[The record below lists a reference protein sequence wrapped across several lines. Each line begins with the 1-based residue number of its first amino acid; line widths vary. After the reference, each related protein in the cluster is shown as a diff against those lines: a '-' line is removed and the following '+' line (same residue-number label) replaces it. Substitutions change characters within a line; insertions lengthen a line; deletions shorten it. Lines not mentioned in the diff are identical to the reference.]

1 MSAAPPRPE
10 EPLIPKRRNT
20 ELLLSLF
27 AVAVAMF
34 AYANVG
40 LADNGKLPAGMWGVG
55 AGLAAVVL
63 VANGLTRYAAPYAD
77 PLFLPLAIF
86 LNGIGLVLIH
96 RLDIYD
102 TEHYQALHKVNP
114 VRYHLAPTG
123 STTNQLMYTALGIIG
138 MAVFLLFIRDHKI
151 LQRYAYISMVSGL
164 FLVALPAMLPASISS
179 RNGAKSWVFLPGGV
193 SIQPAEFGKLL
204 LVSFFAAFLMAKRD
218 ALRVASRRVLG
229 LNIPRGRDMGPIAV
243 CWVLAMLVLVFE
255 TDLGVSLMFF
265 GAFVVLLYIAT
276 ERTSWLVFG
285 VTAFVGGAV
294 FIATT
299 VPHVQARVNNWLHP
313 FNGEICAAT
322 KAPGTNC
329 PSDQISQSIYGFA
342 TGGIFGKGLDQGRP
356 WLVGFAKNAD
366 FILVTVG
373 EELGMVG
380 LFALMMVYTLFV
392 MRGFKTALLIRDNYG
407 KLLSAGLAVTFALQV
422 FITAGGVMRV
432 IPLTGLPMPFLA
444 AGGSALVANW
454 VVVALLIRLSDSAR
468 RPLPPAI
475 PLTDDELRQM
485 RLAAAQRMPSNA
497 SPARHG
503 QPAVPAVPAGPGG
516 PGGPGGP
523 SGPNG
528 PQRPHPLAQPGLGQ
542 TALGQSG
549 LDQSGF
555 GGPDGPNGPEGP
567 TPPGAKDPTEPMPV
581 RRPGPA
587 GPAGSGDVT
596 QAVPSQP
603 RGYGE
608 HTMVRAAEPTQAMQ
622 TTSGPRPEPE
632 EGPTES
638 YTPAFEDEEDEDM
651 RTRPTPAPGATPGDT
666 PGRPGPSERR
676 YGP

>member
-20 ELLLSLF
+20 ELGLSLF

-55 AGLAAVVL
+55 AGLGAVVI
-63 VANGLTRYAAPYAD
+63 VANLLIRYAAPYAD

-96 RLDIYD
+96 RLDLYD
-102 TEHYQALHKVNP
+102 SERFQALHKLDP
-114 VRYHLAPTG
+114 TKYHTPPSG
-123 STTNQLMYTALGIIG
+123 STTNQLMYTALGII
-138 MAVFLLFIRDHKI
+138 ALALFLLFVKDHRI
-151 LQRYAYISMVSGL
+151 LQRYAYISMVTGL
-164 FLVALPAMLPASISS
+164 FLVAIPAVLPASISS
-179 RNGAKSWVFLPGGV
+179 ANGAKSWIRFPGGV

-243 CWVLAMLVLVFE
+243 CWVLAMLILVFE

-285 VTAFVGGAV
+285 VTAFIGGAV

-313 FNGEICAAT
+313 FNGEICAAQIPT
-322 KAPGTNC
+322 PKNC

-475 PLTDDELRQM
+475 PLSDDELRAM

-497 SPARHG
+497 NPGRHA
-503 QPAVPAVPAGPGG
+503 QPAPQGAGAAGPGG
-516 PGGPGGP
+516 PG
-523 SGPNG
+523 
-528 PQRPHPLAQPGLGQ
+528 QPHPLAQPGLGQ
-542 TALGQSG
+542 TGLEQSG
-549 LDQSGF
+549 LAQSGF
-555 GGPDGPNGPEGP
+555 GPGGPGGPGGP
-567 TPPGAKDPTEPMPV
+567 TPPGATDPTEPMPV
-581 RRPGPA
+581 RQANAAAAA
-587 GPAGSGDVT
+587 GAGDVT

-608 HTMVRAAEPTQAMQ
+608 QTMLRAAEATQAIQ
-622 TTSGPRPEPE
+622 ATSQPRPEPE
-632 EGPTES
+632 QGPTES
-638 YTPAFEDEEDEDM
+638 YSPVFEDDEEDEDV
-651 RTRPTPAPGATPGDT
+651 RTRPTPGANPGDA

>member
-55 AGLAAVVL
+55 AGLVVVVL

-77 PLFLPLAIF
+77 PLFLPLTIF

-102 TEHYQALHKVNP
+102 TEHFQALHKLNP
-114 VRYHLAPTG
+114 VKYHTPPTG
-123 STTNQLMYTALGIIG
+123 STTNQLMYTALGIIV
-138 MAVFLLFIRDHKI
+138 MAGFLLFIKDHKV

-164 FLVALPAMLPASISS
+164 FLVALPAMLPASMSS

-243 CWVLAMLVLVFE
+243 CWVLAMLILVFE

-285 VTAFVGGAV
+285 VTAFIGGAV

-313 FNGEICAAT
+313 FTGEICARTA
-322 KAPGTNC
+322 APGTNC

-407 KLLSAGLAVTFALQV
+407 KLLAAGLSVTFALQV

-475 PLTDDELRQM
+475 PLTDDELRAM
-485 RLAAAQRMPSNA
+485 RLAAAQKMPSNA
-497 SPARHG
+497 APARHA
-503 QPAVPAVPAGPGG
+503 QPAAQTPAGG
-516 PGGPGGP
+516 PP
-523 SGPNG
+523 
-528 PQRPHPLAQPGLGQ
+528 RPHPLAQPGLGQ
-542 TALGQSG
+542 TGLAQSG
-549 LDQSGF
+549 LDQTGLDTPSGSEE
-555 GGPDGPNGPEGP
+555 PA
-567 TPPGAKDPTEPMPV
+567 PPGASDPTEPMPV
-581 RRPGPA
+581 RRVAAA
-587 GPAGSGDVT
+587 GAGADDVT

-608 HTMVRAAEPTQAMQ
+608 QTMLRAAEATQAMQ
-622 TTSGPRPEPE
+622 ATSGPRAEPE
-632 EGPTES
+632 QGATES
-638 YTPAFEDEEDEDM
+638 YTPAFEDEDDDDV
-651 RTRPTPAPGATPGDT
+651 RTRPTPAPGANPGEV
-666 PGRPGPSERR
+666 PGRPGPTERR

>member
-27 AVAVAMF
+27 AVAIAMF

-55 AGLAAVVL
+55 AGLVVVVL

-77 PLFLPLAIF
+77 PLFLPLTIF

-102 TEHYQALHKVNP
+102 TEHFQALHKLNP
-114 VRYHLAPTG
+114 VKYHTAPTG
-123 STTNQLMYTALGIIG
+123 STTNQLMYTALGIIV
-138 MAVFLLFIRDHKI
+138 MAGFLLFIKDHKV

-164 FLVALPAMLPASISS
+164 FLVALPAMLPASMSS

-243 CWVLAMLVLVFE
+243 CWVLAMLILVFE

-285 VTAFVGGAV
+285 VTAFIGGAV

-313 FNGEICAAT
+313 FTGEICAHTA
-322 KAPGTNC
+322 APGTNC

-407 KLLSAGLAVTFALQV
+407 KLLAAGLSVTFALQV

-475 PLTDDELRQM
+475 PLTDDELRAM
-485 RLAAAQRMPSNA
+485 RLAAAQKMPSNA
-497 SPARHG
+497 APARHA
-503 QPAVPAVPAGPGG
+503 QPAAQTPAGG
-516 PGGPGGP
+516 PP
-523 SGPNG
+523 
-528 PQRPHPLAQPGLGQ
+528 RPHPLAQPGLGQ
-542 TALGQSG
+542 TGLAQSG
-549 LDQSGF
+549 LGQTGLDTP
-555 GGPDGPNGPEGP
+555 GGPEEPA
-567 TPPGAKDPTEPMPV
+567 PPGASDPTEPMPV
-581 RRPGPA
+581 RRVAAAAA
-587 GPAGSGDVT
+587 GAGAEDVT

-608 HTMVRAAEPTQAMQ
+608 QTMLRAAEATQAMQ
-622 TTSGPRPEPE
+622 ATSGPRAEPE
-632 EGPTES
+632 QGATES
-638 YTPAFEDEEDEDM
+638 YTPAFEDEEDEEDDV
-651 RTRPTPAPGATPGDT
+651 RTRPTPAPGANPGDV
-666 PGRPGPSERR
+666 PGRPGPTERR

>member
-1 MSAAPPRPE
+1 MSVSTSAAPPRPE
-10 EPLIPKRRNT
+10 EPLVPTRRNT

-27 AVAVAMF
+27 AVAIAMF

-40 LADNGKLPAGMWGVG
+40 LADNGKLPAGMWGYG
-55 AGLAAVVL
+55 AGLVAVVL
-63 VANGLTRYAAPYAD
+63 VANGLIRYAAPYAD

-96 RLDIYD
+96 RLDVYD
-102 TEHYQALHKVNP
+102 SEHFEALHKLDP
-114 VRYHLAPTG
+114 VKYHTAPSG
-123 STTNQLMYTALGIIG
+123 STTDQLMFTALGIIA
-138 MAVFLLFIRDHKI
+138 MAGFLLFVKDHRI
-151 LQRYAYISMVSGL
+151 LQRYAYISMVVGL
-164 FLVALPAMLPASISS
+164 FLVAIPAVLPASISS
-179 RNGAKSWVFLPGGV
+179 ANGAKSWIRFPGGV

-243 CWVLAMLVLVFE
+243 CWVLAMLILIFE

-285 VTAFVGGAV
+285 VTAFIGGAV
-294 FIATT
+294 FIGTT

-322 KAPGTNC
+322 QPAGTNC

-454 VVVALLIRLSDSAR
+454 VVVALLIRLSDAAR

-497 SPARHG
+497 APARHA
-503 QPAVPAVPAGPGG
+503 QPAAPQN
-516 PGGPGGP
+516 
-523 SGPNG
+523 PNG
-528 PQRPHPLAQPGLGQ
+528 PQRPHPLAQPGF
-542 TALGQSG
+542 LGQSG
-549 LDQSGF
+549 VDQSGF
-555 GGPDGPNGPEGP
+555 GARAGGPDGPDESDGP
-567 TPPGAKDPTEPMPV
+567 TPPGAHDPTEPMPV
-581 RRPGPA
+581 RAAGAAAAAAGMPA
-587 GPAGSGDVT
+587 AGDVT
-596 QAVPSQP
+596 QAVPTQP

-608 HTMVRAAEPTQAMQ
+608 QTMLRAAEATQAIQ
-622 TTSGPRPEPE
+622 TTSGPRTEPE
-632 EGPTES
+632 QGPTES
-638 YTPAFEDEEDEDM
+638 YTPAFEDEEHDD
-651 RTRPTPAPGATPGDT
+651 A
-666 PGRPGPSERR
+666 PGRPGPAERR

>member
-40 LADNGKLPAGMWGVG
+40 LADNGKLPAGMWGYG

-63 VANGLTRYAAPYAD
+63 VANGLIRYAAPYAD

-102 TEHYQALHKVNP
+102 SELQAARHKADP
-114 VRYHLAPTG
+114 VTYTHATVSG
-123 STTNQLMYTALGIIG
+123 STTNQLMYTALGIIA
-138 MAVFLLFIRDHKI
+138 MAGFLLFIKDHRI

-164 FLVALPAMLPASISS
+164 FLVALPAMLPASMSS

-243 CWVLAMLVLVFE
+243 CWVLAMLILIFE

-294 FIATT
+294 FIGTT
-299 VPHVQARVNNWLHP
+299 VPHVKQRVNNWLHP

-322 KAPGTNC
+322 MPRGTHC

-407 KLLSAGLAVTFALQV
+407 KLLAAGLSVTFALQV

-497 SPARHG
+497 APARHA
-503 QPAVPAVPAGPGG
+503 QPAAPAGPAGPGG
-516 PGGPGGP
+516 PGGPG
-523 SGPNG
+523 G

-555 GGPDGPNGPEGP
+555 GGPDGPGGSGGPEGP

-581 RRPGPA
+581 RRAGAGGP

-608 HTMVRAAEPTQAMQ
+608 HTMLRAAEATQAIQ
-622 TTSGPRPEPE
+622 TTSGPRTEPE

-638 YTPAFEDEEDEDM
+638 YSPAFEDEEDEDM
-651 RTRPTPAPGATPGDT
+651 RTRPTPAPGANPGDV

>member
-10 EPLIPKRRNT
+10 EPLVPKRRNT

-27 AVAVAMF
+27 AVAIAMF

-40 LADNGKLPAGMWGVG
+40 LADNGKLPAGMWGYG
-55 AGLAAVVL
+55 AGLAAVVV
-63 VANGLTRYAAPYAD
+63 VANLLIRYAAPYAD

-102 TEHYQALHKVNP
+102 SETFVALHKVDP
-114 VRYHLAPTG
+114 VKYHTAPTG
-123 STTNQLMYTALGIIG
+123 STTNQLMFTALGIIALAG
-138 MAVFLLFIRDHKI
+138 VLLMIKDHRI
-151 LQRYAYISMVSGL
+151 LQRYAYISMVAGL
-164 FLVALPAMLPASISS
+164 FLVAVPAVLPASISS
-179 RNGAKSWVFLPGGV
+179 ANGAKSWIRFPGGV

-218 ALRVASRRVLG
+218 ALRVASRRVFG

-243 CWVLAMLVLVFE
+243 CWVLAMLILVFE

-285 VTAFVGGAV
+285 VTAFIGGAV
-294 FIATT
+294 FIAET
-299 VPHVQARVNNWLHP
+299 VPHVQQRVNNWLHP
-313 FNGEICAAT
+313 FNGEICAAANG
-322 KAPGTNC
+322 KNC

-407 KLLSAGLAVTFALQV
+407 KLLAAGLSVTFALQV

-475 PLTDDELRQM
+475 PLSDDELRAM

-497 SPARHG
+497 VQGRHA
-503 QPAVPAVPAGPGG
+503 QPAAPQGPDG
-516 PGGPGGP
+516 PP
-523 SGPNG
+523 
-528 PQRPHPLAQPGLGQ
+528 RPHPLAQPGLGQ
-542 TALGQSG
+542 SGLGQTG
-549 LDQSGF
+549 LSDP
-555 GGPDGPNGPEGP
+555 GGPGGPGGPGDP
-567 TPPGAKDPTEPMPV
+567 TPPGAAEATQAMPV
-581 RRPGPA
+581 RPA
-587 GPAGSGDVT
+587 GAAGSAGAGDPT
-596 QAVPSQP
+596 QAVPAQP

-608 HTMVRAAEPTQAMQ
+608 QTMMRAGEATQAIQ
-622 TTSGPRPEPE
+622 TTPGPNSEPE
-632 EGPTES
+632 QGPTES
-638 YTPAFEDEEDEDM
+638 YTPVFEDEEDDV
-651 RTRPTPAPGATPGDT
+651 RTRQTPAPGANPGDA
-666 PGRPGPSERR
+666 PGRPSPSERR

>member
-63 VANGLTRYAAPYAD
+63 VANGLIRYAAPYAD

-102 TEHYQALHKVNP
+102 SEHYQALHKANP
-114 VRYHLAPTG
+114 VKYHIAPAG
-123 STTNQLMYTALGIIG
+123 STTNQLMYTALGIIA
-138 MAVFLLFIRDHKI
+138 MAAFLLFVKDHKI

-164 FLVALPAMLPASISS
+164 FLVAIPAVLPASISS
-179 RNGAKSWVFLPGGV
+179 ANGAKSWIRFPGGV

-243 CWVLAMLVLVFE
+243 CWVLAMLILVFE

-285 VTAFVGGAV
+285 LTAFIGGAV

-299 VPHVQARVNNWLHP
+299 VPHVQQRVNNWLHP
-313 FNGEICAAT
+313 FNGELCAAQVPT
-322 KAPGTNC
+322 PKNC

-475 PLTDDELRQM
+475 PLTDDELRNM
-485 RLAAAQRMPSNA
+485 RLAAAQKMPSNA
-497 SPARHG
+497 VQGRHA
-503 QPAVPAVPAGPGG
+503 QPAAPQGPE
-516 PGGPGGP
+516 
-523 SGPNG
+523 G

-542 TALGQSG
+542 TALGQTG
-549 LDQSGF
+549 LGQTGLGQTGF
-555 GGPDGPNGPEGP
+555 GPGAPGGP
-567 TPPGAKDPTEPMPV
+567 TPPGAADPTQPMPV
-581 RRPGPA
+581 RPVGAPGA
-587 GPAGSGDVT
+587 AGSAGAADAT

-608 HTMVRAAEPTQAMQ
+608 QTALRAAEATQAMQ
-622 TTSGPRPEPE
+622 ATSGPSAEPE
-632 EGPTES
+632 QGQTES
-638 YTPAFEDEEDEDM
+638 YIPAFEDDEDDDV
-651 RTRPTPAPGATPGDT
+651 RTRPTPAPGVTPGDAA
-666 PGRPGPSERR
+666 GRQGPPERR

>member
-1 MSAAPPRPE
+1 
-10 EPLIPKRRNT
+10 
-20 ELLLSLF
+20 
-27 AVAVAMF
+27 MF

-40 LADNGKLPAGMWGVG
+40 LADNGSLPAGMWGVG
-55 AGLAAVVL
+55 AGLAAVVV
-63 VANGLTRYAAPYAD
+63 VANLLIRYAAPYAD

-102 TEHYQALHKVNP
+102 SEHQAALHKSNP
-114 VRYHLAPTG
+114 VKFTHATVPG
-123 STTNQLMYTALGIIG
+123 STTNQLMYTALGIC
-138 MAVFLLFIRDHKI
+138 AVAGFLLFIKDHKV
-151 LQRYAYISMVSGL
+151 LQRYAYISMVTGL
-164 FLVALPAMLPASISS
+164 FLVALPAMLPASMSS

-243 CWVLAMLVLVFE
+243 CWVLAMLILVFE

-322 KAPGTNC
+322 VPLPKNC
-329 PSDQISQSIYGFA
+329 PSDQVSQSIYGFA

-407 KLLSAGLAVTFALQV
+407 KLLAAGLSVTFALQV

-475 PLTDDELRQM
+475 PLSDDELRQM
-485 RLAAAQRMPSNA
+485 RMAAAQRMPSNA
-497 SPARHG
+497 VQGRHA
-503 QPAVPAVPAGPGG
+503 QPAAPQGPD
-516 PGGPGGP
+516 
-523 SGPNG
+523 G
-528 PQRPHPLAQPGLGQ
+528 PQRPHPLAQLGQ
-542 TALGQSG
+542 NGLGQSG
-549 LDQSGF
+549 LGQSGL
-555 GGPDGPNGPEGP
+555 GGPGMPGGPGGPEGLDGPNGP
-567 TPPGAKDPTEPMPV
+567 TPPGASA
-581 RRPGPA
+581 PA
-587 GPAGSGDVT
+587 GASDAT

-608 HTMVRAAEPTQAMQ
+608 QALRRATEPTQPLQ
-622 TTSGPRPEPE
+622 TPSGPRSEPEPMA
-632 EGPTES
+632 TES
-638 YTPAFEDEEDEDM
+638 YTPVFEDEEEDDV
-651 RTRPTPAPGATPGDT
+651 RTRPTPAPGATPDET

>member
-40 LADNGKLPAGMWGVG
+40 LADNGKLPAGMWGYG
-55 AGLAAVVL
+55 AGLAAVVV
-63 VANGLTRYAAPYAD
+63 VANLLIRYAAPYAD

-96 RLDIYD
+96 RLDLYD
-102 TEHYQALHKVNP
+102 METYQALHKIDP
-114 VRYHLAPTG
+114 VKHHIAPSG
-123 STTNQLMYTALGIIG
+123 STTNQLMFTALGVIA
-138 MAVFLLFIRDHKI
+138 MAGFLLFVKDHRV
-151 LQRYAYISMVSGL
+151 LQRYAYISMVGGL
-164 FLVALPAMLPASISS
+164 VLVAIPALLPASISS
-179 RNGAKSWVFLPGGV
+179 ANGAKSWIRFPGGV

-229 LNIPRGRDMGPIAV
+229 LNIPRGRDLGPIAV
-243 CWVLAMLVLVFE
+243 CWVLAMLILVFE

-276 ERTSWLVFG
+276 ERTSWLAIG
-285 VTAFVGGAV
+285 LTAFIGGAM

-313 FNGEICAAT
+313 FNGEICVAT
-322 KAPGTNC
+322 MPKGTNC

-454 VVVALLIRLSDSAR
+454 VVVALMIRLSDAAR

-475 PLTDDELRQM
+475 PLTDEELRAM

-497 SPARHG
+497 VQGRHA
-503 QPAVPAVPAGPGG
+503 QPAPAGPGG
-516 PGGPGGP
+516 PG
-523 SGPNG
+523 
-528 PQRPHPLAQPGLGQ
+528 RPHPLAQPGLAGLGQ
-542 TALGQSG
+542 SALGQSG
-549 LDQSGF
+549 MGQAGLGVPV
-555 GGPDGPNGPEGP
+555 GEPAGPAGP
-567 TPPGAKDPTEPMPV
+567 TPPGATDPTEPMPV
-581 RRPGPA
+581 RPVA
-587 GPAGSGDVT
+587 AAGSAAEAT
-596 QAVPSQP
+596 QAVPAQP

-608 HTMVRAAEPTQAMQ
+608 QTRLRAAEATQAIQ
-622 TTSGPRPEPE
+622 ATSGPRPEPDL
-632 EGPTES
+632 GSTES
-638 YTPAFEDEEDEDM
+638 YTPAFDDEDDEDEDDDM
-651 RTRPTPAPGATPGDT
+651 RTRPTPAPGTNPGDT
-666 PGRPGPSERR
+666 PGRPGPAERR

>member
-1 MSAAPPRPE
+1 MSAASAAPPRPE

-20 ELLLSLF
+20 ELGLSLF
-27 AVAVAMF
+27 AVVIAMF

-40 LADNGKLPAGMWGVG
+40 LADNGKLPAGMWGLG
-55 AGLAAVVL
+55 AGLAAVVV
-63 VANGLTRYAAPYAD
+63 VANTLIRYAAPYAD

-102 TEHYQALHKVNP
+102 KEHFQALHTLDP
-114 VRYHLAPTG
+114 VKFHTPPHA
-123 STTNQLMYTALGIIG
+123 STTNQLMFTALSIVALAG
-138 MAVFLLFIRDHKI
+138 FLLFVKDHRM
-151 LQRYAYISMVSGL
+151 LQRYAYISMVGGL
-164 FLVALPAMLPASISS
+164 FLVAIPALLPASISS
-179 RNGAKSWVFLPGGV
+179 ANGAKSWVRFPGGV

-229 LNIPRGRDMGPIAV
+229 LNIPRGRDLGPIAV
-243 CWVLAMLVLVFE
+243 CWILAMLILIFE

-276 ERTSWLVFG
+276 ERTSWLAIG
-285 VTAFVGGAV
+285 VTAFLGGAV

-299 VPHVQARVNNWLHP
+299 VPHVQARVTNWLHP
-313 FNGEICAAT
+313 FNGEICATAGG
-322 KAPGTNC
+322 KNC

-407 KLLSAGLAVTFALQV
+407 KLLAAGLSVTFALQV

-454 VVVALLIRLSDSAR
+454 VVVGLLIRLSDAAR

-475 PLTDDELRQM
+475 PLGDDELRAM
-485 RLAAAQRMPSNA
+485 RLAAASRMPSNA
-497 SPARHG
+497 VPARHA
-503 QPAVPAVPAGPGG
+503 QPAPQGAGGPARPHPLAQLGQNGLGQTGFGAPGVPGGPGAPGG

-523 SGPNG
+523 
-528 PQRPHPLAQPGLGQ
+528 
-542 TALGQSG
+542 
-549 LDQSGF
+549 
-555 GGPDGPNGPEGP
+555 
-567 TPPGAKDPTEPMPV
+567 TPPGAADPTQAMPV
-581 RRPGPA
+581 RPA
-587 GPAGSGDVT
+587 GAAGSAGSADPT
-596 QAVPSQP
+596 QAVPAQP

-608 HTMVRAAEPTQAMQ
+608 HTRVRAAEATQAIQ
-622 TTSGPRPEPE
+622 ATSGPKSEPE
-632 EGPTES
+632 QGPTES
-638 YTPAFEDEEDEDM
+638 YTPAFDDDEEDDV
-651 RTRPTPAPGATPGDT
+651 RTRPTPAPGATPGDV